1 MKKTIFLLALTLLAA
16 LPMGAQEKDHD
27 FQVAKNMDL
36 FNAIYKNLDMLYVD
50 SLDPNE
56 VVGNGIDAMLRSL
69 DPYTDYY
76 PEEKTRD
83 LKTMLTGKYAGI
95 GALIQY
101 NFPLKRVCI
110 GEPYAGM
117 PAAEAGLRKGDIIL
131 AIDDSSMVGKDNAY
145 VSQRLRGEPGTSFVL
160 TYQRPGLKK
169 PTKVKITRRA
179 IQLPSLPYYGLR
191 PSGVGYI
198 NYNQFTEGSAREVR
212 RAFIDLKRR
221 GAKGLILDL
230 RGNGGGSVDEAI
242 DILSMFVPKGT
253 SLLKM
258 KGKIARAN
266 REYRTSVEPIDSVMP
281 IVCLVNGQTASA
293 SEITS
298 GALQDLDRGVVLG
311 TRTFGKGLVQVTMDL
326 PYNANMKLTTAK
338 YYIPSGRCIQ
348 AINYKHS
355 RGGYTEHVPDSLTH
369 EFLTLGGR
377 KVRDG
382 GGIKPDVE
390 VQPDTLSNL
399 AVYLQSIDTTSVMLN
414 YEVAYIQ
421 KHPQIAPAGEF
432 ELSDQDYEDFKQQ
445 VIKSKFTYDV
455 QSAKFLDDLEKVVKF
470 EGYYD
475 DAKQEFEALRK
486 KLKHDVGHDLDIHKD
501 EINDILSS
509 DIATVY
515 YYQAGAIENG
525 LRHDKQVKAAE
536 DLLLDQA
543 KYAGILQPAEKK

>member
-16 LPMGAQEKDHD
+16 LPAGAQQKDHD
-27 FQVAKNMDL
+27 FEVAKNLDI

-50 SLDPNE
+50 TLNANE
-56 VVGNGIDAMLRSL
+56 LVGTGINAMLRSL
-69 DPYTDYY
+69 DPYTEYY

-101 NFPLKRVCI
+101 NFQLKRVCI

-131 AIDDSSMVGKDNAY
+131 AIDDSSMTDKTNAY
-145 VSQRLRGEPGTSFVL
+145 VSEHLRGEPGTSFVL

-191 PSGVGYI
+191 PSGMGYI
-198 NYNQFTEGSAREVR
+198 NYNQYTEGSAREVR

-258 KGKIARAN
+258 KGKIERAN
-266 REYRTSVEPIDSVMP
+266 REYKTQVEPIDTVMP
-281 IVCLVNGQTASA
+281 IVCLVNSGTASA

-298 GALQDLDRGVVLG
+298 GALQDLDRAVVLG
-311 TRTFGKGLVQVTMDL
+311 TRTYGKGLVQVTMDL
-326 PYNANMKLTTAK
+326 PYNANVKLTTAK

-369 EFLTLGGR
+369 EFRTLGGR

-390 VQPDTLSNL
+390 VVPDTLSNL
-399 AVYLQSIDTTSVMLN
+399 AVYLQGIDSTSTMLN
-414 YEVAYIQ
+414 YEVSYIQ
-421 KHPQIAPAGEF
+421 RHPQIAPAGEF
-432 ELSDQDYEDFKQQ
+432 EISDQDYEEFKQQ
-445 VIKSKFTYDV
+445 VIKSKFTYDM
-455 QSAKFLDDLEKVVKF
+455 QSEKFLNDLEKVVKF

-475 DAKQEFEALRK
+475 SAKAEFEALRK
-486 KLKHDVGHDLDIHKD
+486 KLKHDVGRDLDLHKD
-501 EINDILSS
+501 EIKDILSS

-525 LRHDKQVKAAE
+525 LRHDKQVRAAE
-536 DLLLDQA
+536 ELLQDTKRYQ
-543 KYAGILQPAEKK
+543 GILR